1 MLSALLSALA
11 LLLQRSTLAAAVA
24 ARIAVNRR
32 HIDSRAPA
40 LRPRGAVLWFLVVLL
55 MLL

>member
-32 HIDSRAPA
+32 HIDMRGTAA
-40 LRPRGAVLWFLVVLL
+40 TRGAVLWFLVVLL